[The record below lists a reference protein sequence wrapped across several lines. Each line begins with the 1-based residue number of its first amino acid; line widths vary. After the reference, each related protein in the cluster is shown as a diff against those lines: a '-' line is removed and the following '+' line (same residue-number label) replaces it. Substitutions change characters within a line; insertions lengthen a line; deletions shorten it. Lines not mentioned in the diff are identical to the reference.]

1 MNKDEAKKKIRMM
14 DAILVFLFVC
24 MVVFITT
31 MIVVFL
37 QMGSVPDTL
46 IVSVFAFFG
55 LECGVMGWIKTT
67 KARLEG
73 RVYGDVPADADGVQC
88 GDHIDG

>member
-1 MNKDEAKKKIRMM
+1 MDTKKRIRTM
-14 DAILVFLFVC
+14 DVILVFLFTC
-24 MVVFITT
+24 MAAFIVT

-37 QMGSVPDTL
+37 RMGSVPDTL

-67 KARLEG
+67 KTKLEEALND
-73 RVYGDVPADADGVQC
+73 REIPANADGMQHS
-88 GDHIDG
+88 DDPDR